1 MLPFVTENALPK
13 FADRERGP
21 TPYDFDQKFSRSGK
35 SYREVELS
43 PSVASLGQPRRIT
56 RQTTLKHSIPKFTLY
71 VSGRARCS
79 SSEAVRL
86 NGKTGRRPKAASWR
100 VGKAPA
106 KPTLSPSMVSG
117 HSHSIVQ
124 QTRKGLFSF
133 GKPFQPPCI
142 SRQHYRQKF
151 RLLISFR
158 NFARWKNSPIAVYR
172 Q

>member
-100 VGKAPA
+100 VGKAPPNLRYRRRWYPVT
-106 KPTLSPSMVSG
+106 PTQLFNRPVRACFPLGNPKRRSSFPVS
-117 HSHSIVQ
+117 HTV
-124 QTRKGLFSF
+124 
-133 GKPFQPPCI
+133 
-142 SRQHYRQKF
+142 
-151 RLLISFR
+151 
-158 NFARWKNSPIAVYR
+158 KNSGC
-172 Q
+172 